1 MSESDAASR
10 IDRLLDAIE
19 LVEADRRKEACDL
32 LRDLIREDN
41 DFEDAWLWMAVAVDS
56 MDKSQ
61 VCLDNVLR
69 INPGN
74 AQAAGALFWLRKDEM
89 KMRRRHSQLR
99 YRRDMS
105 LGFMWLL
112 SIGLLYAVVFL
123 TPMHWREP
131 EGHNA
136 VPPPPVPTDFA
147 STQSADDSDLP
158 ARSTPPQRWLPAE
171 DSDY

>member
-1 MSESDAASR
+1 MSDSEAASR
-10 IDRLLDAIE
+10 IDRLLDAVE
-19 LVEADRRKEACDL
+19 LIEADRRKEACGL

-89 KMRRRHSQLR
+89 RMRRRESQLR
-99 YRRDMS
+99 SRRDLS
-105 LGFMWLL
+105 LGLMWLL
-112 SIGLLYAVVFL
+112 TIALLYAVVFL
-123 TPMHWREP
+123 TPVQWREST
-131 EGHNA
+131 GHNA

-147 STQSADDSDLP
+147 STQSTNDSDLP
-158 ARSTPPQRWLPAE
+158 VHSNRPQRWLPAE